1 MATRR
6 ELKIT
11 HRLIGQD
18 NVDEF
23 TALCFVL
30 KLRPHQLL
38 GQLVTEGVARYRE
51 DPDLDEDIRQLCQ
64 LRQQHLTHISHPD
77 GNAGNS
83 SGPTPSTHR
92 PVTSTQTELPDHQ
105 GDTSD
110 DNDHRP

>member
-6 ELKIT
+6 ELKVT

-18 NVDEF
+18 KVDEF

-38 GQLVTEGVARYRE
+38 SHLVTEGVARYRE
-51 DPDLDEDIRQLCQ
+51 DPDLNEDIRQLCQ
-64 LRQQHLTHISHPD
+64 LRQQHLDHISHRDDD
-77 GNAGNS
+77 GRNS
-83 SGPTPSTHR
+83 SAHL
-92 PVTSTQTELPDHQ
+92 PVTLPQTELPDHQ